1 MSVWAQATD
10 NDVLEGGVDDLVV
23 VGNAVELLSLQVE
36 EHMMTLQHAVSV
48 GMCVVPPTCSHN
60 HKQIFFFLNNN
71 SKYLTTIH
79 GHRQR
84 CLMLKIKSNL

>member
-1 MSVWAQATD
+1 MPVRMSVWAQATD

-48 GMCVVPPTCSHN
+48 GMCVVPPTCTVTIISR
-60 HKQIFFFLNNN
+60 K
-71 SKYLTTIH
+71 KYL
-79 GHRQR
+79 
-84 CLMLKIKSNL
+84 KK